1 MWSGSA
7 ISAQWYLPEGTG
19 TEALGF
25 WFPEDGAGTI
35 GNDNIAIP
43 RNAKNPVL
51 AHHFLNYLLDNKH
64 GYDNFSNYVGYQP
77 PFTRLDPDRLIAGR
91 HRAREPE
98 DRDRARVGFRQ
109 GLLPDRADSG
119 RPDGMA
125 ERLGRVQG
133 GCLTPT
139 ACVGEERRSDGFWA
153 GLALP
158 GVGWLA
164 LFFLLPFYVILC
176 VAFGTVD
183 PIFQTPSP
191 EWNPLAW
198 NTAAFEFVFEGL
210 FTSGA
215 AFQTVFV
222 RTLAY
227 VAIATTLALLIAYP
241 VAYYV
246 ARYGGRW
253 KGLLLVG
260 LIAPFFISYLMRM
273 LAWINLLQDDG
284 WVNDVLV
291 WVGILDVPRNW
302 LDGRA
307 SSVILGLVYGYVP
320 FMILP
325 LYAFLDRIDK
335 SLLEAARDLGAS
347 PFQAFRMVTLP
358 LSMPAIL
365 AGIVIIALPMFGD
378 YYTPDLLSQSP
389 STSMIGNQIVLYI
402 QGGQQI
408 PVGAALVV
416 VLMLFLSVLMGYY
429 LYATAR
435 AQRRLGR

>member
-1 MWSGSA
+1 M
-7 ISAQWYLPEGTG
+7 
-19 TEALGF
+19 
-25 WFPEDGAGTI
+25 
-35 GNDNIAIP
+35 
-43 RNAKNPVL
+43 
-51 AHHFLNYLLDNKH
+51 
-64 GYDNFSNYVGYQP
+64 
-77 PFTRLDPDRLIAGR
+77 
-91 HRAREPE
+91 
-98 DRDRARVGFRQ
+98 
-109 GLLPDRADSG
+109 
-119 RPDGMA
+119 
-125 ERLGRVQG
+125 
-133 GCLTPT
+133 
-139 ACVGEERRSDGFWA
+139 
-153 GLALP
+153 
-158 GVGWLA
+158 
-164 LFFLLPFYVILC
+164 
-176 VAFGTVD
+176 
-183 PIFQTPSP
+183 
-191 EWNPLAW
+191 
-198 NTAAFEFVFEGL
+198 
-210 FTSGA
+210 
-215 AFQTVFV
+215 
-222 RTLAY
+222 
-227 VAIATTLALLIAYP
+227 
-241 VAYYV
+241 
-246 ARYGGRW
+246 
-253 KGLLLVG
+253 
-260 LIAPFFISYLMRM
+260 IAPFFISYLMRM

-291 WVGILDVPRNW
+291 WVGILDAPRNW

-435 AQRRLGR
+435 AQRRLGGSTARLRLPEPAHEAPARLVGEPVGEAALPRALHARSTSSGRSSRSSSRSGSRSTRAARARRRRAGRCAGTRRTPTSRCSHDPALSSALAAEPPAGRDRRARDRPARRRARDRADALARARSGDLAQPSRSRRS